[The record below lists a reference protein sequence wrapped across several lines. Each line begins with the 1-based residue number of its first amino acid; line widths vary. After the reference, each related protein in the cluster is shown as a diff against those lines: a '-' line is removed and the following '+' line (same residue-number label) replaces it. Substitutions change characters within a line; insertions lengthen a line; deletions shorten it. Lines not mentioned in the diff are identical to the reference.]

1 MYLPFVFPVL
11 GVQNHQCLV
20 TVAFLVVVLTVQTW
34 SKPMMEQQSA
44 MGGSDDPENPKASLD
59 QWNISAWVDYAT
71 DTPPKDDKICF
82 RRRIVGLLL
91 KLAILRATAIGL
103 IDQPTEATNTGGST
117 VAPNPSLDITDE
129 EMAEICKILC
139 RYSML

>member
-1 MYLPFVFPVL
+1 M
-11 GVQNHQCLV
+11 

-34 SKPMMEQQSA
+34 SKPMMEPQPA
-44 MGGSDDPENPKASLD
+44 IGGSDDPENPRASLD
-59 QWNISAWVDYAT
+59 QWNISAWADDVSAT
-71 DTPPKDDKICF
+71 DTPPKDEKICF

-103 IDQPTEATNTGGST
+103 IDQPTEASNTGRST
-117 VAPNPSLDITDE
+117 VNPNPTLDITDE

-139 RYSML
+139 RFSML